1 MMRRHGKQRVWLVCL
16 LALLLATQ
24 AKAVL
29 FESTGDPTYNTSAP
43 SGTLTNSGWQY
54 EGLWNSSF
62 LGTPIAPT
70 FFLAAQHIGGTNG
83 ESFYYNGY
91 TYQTVAFFDC
101 PNSDLRVWQ
110 VAQTFPNY
118 APLYTGSNEVGQ
130 LCVVIGRGTQR
141 GSPVVVNGS
150 TNGWTWGATDGVQR
164 WGDNV
169 VSGIYTDANLAEYVE
184 ASFERSA
191 DSNECDL
198 SVGDSSGAL
207 FIQDNGTWKL
217 AGIHYAVEDG
227 PYSYDGTTNTE
238 FLADMMDARGLYYQS
253 GPNSWTLIPSN
264 GPPVTTF
271 FISSRVS
278 AHAAWIYS
286 VINFQPGNDLQIT
299 GVQIAGPDAQVN
311 LVTGSNRVYRVD
323 HISDLVTGVWTAV
336 TNNLTGTGGIVPV
349 VDPGA
354 AAQPQQFYRATIL
367 Q

>member
-1 MMRRHGKQRVWLVCL
+1 MKGRHGKQGIWLGCL
-16 LALLLATQ
+16 LALLLA
-24 AKAVL
+24 ARAEAVL
-29 FESTGDPTYNTSAP
+29 FEFTGDPTYNTTAP

-54 EGLWNSSF
+54 EGQWQGSHI
-62 LGTPIAPT
+62 GTPIAPT
-70 FFLAAQHIGGTNG
+70 FFLAAQHIGGSVGDLFGFNG
-83 ESFYYNGY
+83 LYYH
-91 TYQTVAFFDC
+91 TVAFFDC
-101 PNSDLRVWQ
+101 PNSDLRVCQ
-110 VAQTFPNY
+110 VAETFPNY

-141 GSPVVVNGS
+141 GPPVIVNGS
-150 TNGWTWGATDGVQR
+150 TNGWMWGATDGVQR

-169 VSGIYTDANLAEYVE
+169 VSGIYTDANQAEYVE
-184 ASFERSA
+184 ASFVRNA
-191 DSNECDL
+191 DSNQCDL
-198 SVGDSSGAL
+198 SVGDSSGGM

-217 AGIHYAVEDG
+217 AGIHYEVEEG
-227 PYSYDGTTNTE
+227 PYSYDGMSNTE
-238 FLADMMDARGLYYQS
+238 FIADMMDLRGLYYQS
-253 GPNSWTLIPSN
+253 GPNSWTLVPSN
-264 GPPVTTF
+264 GPPVSTF

-299 GVQIAGPDAQVN
+299 GVQLVGPDAQVN

-323 HISDLVTGVWTAV
+323 HISDLATGVWTAV